1 MNWPCSIVDLCL
13 NNDIGRFYS
22 FDLPPTREPCP
33 TPPVVYRV
41 LPAESMLT
49 LVNCGAVVYAC
60 IFVCVL
66 LRMPACFRYDRA
78 CVCVFMTRP
87 VFVCLSLA
95 VYACVKGY
103 VCLMIFHISTCLS
116 VCVRLYVSVCLFH
129 HLYIIMYI
137 VCSQNLSSFYGT
149 LSEYIYMCV
158 CVCVC
163 VCFTRQREQTN

>member
-1 MNWPCSIVDLCL
+1 MAKRVSTLNRKPFVPWPVYQVMGAPTVSSYWLIFSLGKRGEGSTSAHLFRLWRLSMNWPCSIVDLCL

-87 VFVCLSLA
+87 VSVCLS
-95 VYACVKGY
+95 
-103 VCLMIFHISTCLS
+103 
-116 VCVRLYVSVCLFH
+116 
-129 HLYIIMYI
+129 
-137 VCSQNLSSFYGT
+137 
-149 LSEYIYMCV
+149 
-158 CVCVC
+158 
-163 VCFTRQREQTN
+163 